1 MKKNIHTGAYGAGIS
16 RSMAGKLTI
25 LRNILEHP
33 EAAKRAYKKETIEKY
48 KNDKDLMDMLA
59 RRMGT
64 VPYEALP
71 SEIKDWDHGPH
82 SWLYVRCGKHGWKY
96 VSIQA
101 IREGIGVTPPD
112 GFEGD
117 TPGENDAR
125 ALALI
130 EGIIDNSD
138 MSELMIKSTEN
149 KDAFANA
156 GAQEVDLRDLFNDK
170 KANAGTENK
179 ELPFTFTD

>member
-1 MKKNIHTGAYGAGIS
+1 MKKNIHTGAYGAGIG

-25 LRNILEHP
+25 LGNILEHP

-48 KNDKDLMDMLA
+48 KNDKDLMDTWA
-59 RRMGT
+59 RRMGK

-96 VSIQA
+96 VSIKE
-101 IREGIGVTPPD
+101 IREGISVTPPD

-125 ALALI
+125 ALELI
-130 EGIIDNSD
+130 EGTIDNSD
-138 MSELMIKSTEN
+138 MSEFMMKSTE
-149 KDAFANA
+149 KEDAFANA
-156 GAQEVDLRDLFNDK
+156 GAQEVDFSNLFNDK

>member
-1 MKKNIHTGAYGAGIS
+1 MKKNIHTGAYGAGIG

-64 VPYEALP
+64 VPYEMLP

-82 SWLYVRCGKHGWKY
+82 SWLYGRCGKHGWKY
-96 VSIQA
+96 VSLKE
-101 IREGIGVTPPD
+101 IREGIRVTPPD

-117 TPGENDAR
+117 TPGENDKR
-125 ALALI
+125 ALELI
-130 EGIIDNSD
+130 EGILDNYD
-138 MSELMIKSTEN
+138 MSELMTKSTE
-149 KDAFANA
+149 KEDAFANA
-156 GAQEVDLRDLFNDK
+156 GAQEVDFRDLFDDK
-170 KANAGTENK
+170 KANAGTENR
-179 ELPFTFTD
+179 EFPFED